1 MANLAC
7 YPALNLPNG
16 FADTGT
22 PTNATIY
29 AQPYREMEILALARA
44 YQDAA
49 KWHMVKPRM
58 GSS

>member
-7 YPALNLPNG
+7 YPAINLPNG

-29 AQPYREMEILALARA
+29 AQPYRELQILALAKA

-49 KWHMVKPRM
+49 GFHLRKPAKLQ
-58 GSS
+58 G

>member
-7 YPALNLPNG
+7 YPAVNLPNG

-29 AQPYREMEILALARA
+29 AQPYRELEVIAVAKA
-44 YQDAA
+44 YQDATR
-49 KWHMVKPRM
+49 HHLVKPRLE
-58 GSS
+58 S